1 MPGPPINLAER
12 ILLARLRLGL
22 GQAAFGQRFGV
33 EKNAV
38 VGWERGV
45 TPKGER
51 LAQLR
56 QIFTDVLPDLEEEQA
71 EIHAHQLFLPFD
83 QPVNFEFRVSRRDPD
98 SVRFAVE
105 IKRRTG

>member
-22 GQAAFGQRFGV
+22 GQAAFGERFGV
-33 EKNAV
+33 ERAAV
-38 VGWERGV
+38 LGWENGV
-45 TPKGER
+45 MPKGER
-51 LAQLR
+51 LTQLK
-56 QIFTDVLPDLEEEQA
+56 QIFAEVLPDLEEEQT
-71 EIHAHQLFLPFD
+71 ETHAHQLFLPFD

-105 IKRRTG
+105 IKRRSG